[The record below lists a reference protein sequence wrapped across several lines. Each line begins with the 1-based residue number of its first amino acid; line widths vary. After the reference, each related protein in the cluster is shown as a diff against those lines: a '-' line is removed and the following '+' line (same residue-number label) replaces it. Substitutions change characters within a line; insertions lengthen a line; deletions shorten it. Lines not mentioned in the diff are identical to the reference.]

1 MKTFT
6 TITPLI
12 FRHYLSIYHI
22 RGVFI
27 NVYRK
32 ETSHKTQKKYENTLL
47 RCIVKNKAFQSVSS
61 FQIKNLE
68 IMSPT
73 MHVNVRRVKFC
84 IVVRPF

>member
-12 FRHYLSIYHI
+12 FRHYFSIYHS

-32 ETSHKTQKKYENTLL
+32 EKSHKTQKKSENTLL
-47 RCIVKNKAFQSVSS
+47 RCIVKNKAIQNASF

-73 MHVNVRRVKFC
+73 MHTDLICLIIC